1 MAEIVFLIPAR
12 DVDSL
17 HRTLSMLSFQKDR
30 AFRAVLVDLAG
41 SEAVRSVAAD
51 FEHQFP
57 VTVETVDPAGRPLWK
72 CCLDAAPQAEWVC
85 FLTPGI
91 DLNATSFQRMKR
103 CIDKHPD
110 YDAFRWNLA
119 DPNRKWRLKTR
130 PDRIFTRVFVDK
142 DEAPLSSFVF
152 RAKTLREALAD
163 DSEAA
168 GMAPALILTAA
179 KKTGVRTV
187 RWERVGFAAPAP
199 TTDPALVEKEV
210 RARLYPSFSP
220 DTLKEDM
227 NTFAVVRPPLSQ
239 LLARHPEGRH
249 EHLRRRQRPHPPHAR
264 LLRPQIGPEGPAGC
278 IDYAYGEIVVSPGS
292 RACTG
297 PFPGLIHAFSAI
309 FARTGPRF
317 GPVQALVLNFARF

>member
-17 HRTLSMLSFQKDR
+17 HRTLSMLSFQKDHS
-30 AFRAVLVDLAG
+30 FRAVLVDLAG
-41 SEAVRSVAAD
+41 SEAVRSVATD

-57 VTVETVDPAGRPLWK
+57 ISVETVDPAGQPL
-72 CCLDAAPQAEWVC
+72 
-85 FLTPGI
+85 
-91 DLNATSFQRMKR
+91 S
-103 CIDKHPD
+103 
-110 YDAFRWNLA
+110 
-119 DPNRKWRLKTR
+119 NRKWRLKTR

-152 RAKTLREALAD
+152 RARTLREAFAV

-168 GMAPALILTAA
+168 GMGLAVILTAA

-210 RARLYPSFSP
+210 RARLAFFRWSERFFGDDYPLEVGERLTLFATELARLYPSFSP

-227 NTFAVVRPPLSQ
+227 NTFAVVNGPIRRMRASSALKSA
-239 LLARHPEGRH
+239 LKARQE
-249 EHLRRRQRPHPPHAR
+249 
-264 LLRPQIGPEGPAGC
+264 
-278 IDYAYGEIVVSPGS
+278 
-292 RACTG
+292 
-297 PFPGLIHAFSAI
+297 
-309 FARTGPRF
+309 
-317 GPVQALVLNFARF
+317 ALTTPSLEK

>member
-30 AFRAVLVDLAG
+30 SFRAVIVDLAG
-41 SEAVRSVAAD
+41 SEAVQALAPD
-51 FEHQFP
+51 FEHQFS
-57 VTVETVDPAGRPLWK
+57 VSVETVDPAGQPLWK

-168 GMAPALILTAA
+168 GMGLALILTGA

-187 RWERVGFAAPAP
+187 RWERVGFTAPAP

-210 RARLYPSFSP
+210 RARLAFFRWSERFFGDDYPLEVGERLTLFATELARLYPSFSP

-227 NTFAVVRPPLSQ
+227 NTFAVVNGPIRRMRASSALKSA
-239 LLARHPEGRH
+239 LKARQETLTTPTSE
-249 EHLRRRQRPHPPHAR
+249 
-264 LLRPQIGPEGPAGC
+264 
-278 IDYAYGEIVVSPGS
+278 SK
-292 RACTG
+292 
-297 PFPGLIHAFSAI
+297 
-309 FARTGPRF
+309 
-317 GPVQALVLNFARF
+317 

>member
-57 VTVETVDPAGRPLWK
+57 VTVETVDPAGQPLWK

-187 RWERVGFAAPAP
+187 RWERVGFAAPVP

-210 RARLYPSFSP
+210 RARLAFFRWSERFFGDDYPLEVGERLALFATELARLYPSFSP

-227 NTFAVVRPPLSQ
+227 NTFAVVNGPIRRMRASSALKSA
-239 LLARHPEGRH
+239 LKARQE
-249 EHLRRRQRPHPPHAR
+249 
-264 LLRPQIGPEGPAGC
+264 
-278 IDYAYGEIVVSPGS
+278 
-292 RACTG
+292 
-297 PFPGLIHAFSAI
+297 
-309 FARTGPRF
+309 
-317 GPVQALVLNFARF
+317 ALTTPTSEK

>member
-30 AFRAVLVDLAG
+30 SFRAVIVDLAG
-41 SEAVRSVAAD
+41 SEAVQALAPD

-57 VTVETVDPAGRPLWK
+57 VSVETVDPAGQPLWK

-119 DPNRKWRLKTR
+119 DPHRKWRLKTR

-142 DEAPLSSFVF
+142 DEAPLSSYVF
-152 RAKTLREALAD
+152 RAQTLREALET

-168 GMAPALILTAA
+168 GMGLALILTAA
-179 KKTGVRTV
+179 KNTGVRTV

-210 RARLYPSFSP
+210 RARLAFFRWSERFFGDDYPLEVGERLTLFATELARLYPSFSP

-227 NTFAVVRPPLSQ
+227 NTFAVVNGPIRRMRASSALKSA
-239 LLARHPEGRH
+239 LKARQE
-249 EHLRRRQRPHPPHAR
+249 
-264 LLRPQIGPEGPAGC
+264 
-278 IDYAYGEIVVSPGS
+278 
-292 RACTG
+292 
-297 PFPGLIHAFSAI
+297 
-309 FARTGPRF
+309 
-317 GPVQALVLNFARF
+317 ALTTPTSEK

>member
-30 AFRAVLVDLAG
+30 SFRAVIVDLAG
-41 SEAVRSVAAD
+41 SEAVRALVPD
-51 FEHQFP
+51 FEHQIP
-57 VTVETVDPAGRPLWK
+57 VSVETVDPAGQPLWK

-110 YDAFRWNLA
+110 YDVFRWNLTA
-119 DPNRKWRLKTR
+119 PNRKWRLKTR
-130 PDRIFTRVFVDK
+130 PDRVFTRVFVDK

-152 RAKTLREALAD
+152 RAKTLREALAT

-168 GMAPALILTAA
+168 GMGLALILTAA

-187 RWERVGFAAPAP
+187 RWERVGFTAPAP

-210 RARLYPSFSP
+210 RARLAFFRWSERFFGDDYPLEVGERLALFATELARLYPSFSP

-227 NTFAVVRPPLSQ
+227 NTFAVVNGPIRRIRASSALKSA
-239 LLARHPEGRH
+239 LKARQETLTTPTSEK
-249 EHLRRRQRPHPPHAR
+249 
-264 LLRPQIGPEGPAGC
+264 
-278 IDYAYGEIVVSPGS
+278 
-292 RACTG
+292 
-297 PFPGLIHAFSAI
+297 
-309 FARTGPRF
+309 
-317 GPVQALVLNFARF
+317 

>member
-17 HRTLSMLSFQKDR
+17 HRTLSMLSFQKDHS
-30 AFRAVLVDLAG
+30 FRAVLVDLAG
-41 SEAVRSVAAD
+41 SEAVRSVATD

-57 VTVETVDPAGRPLWK
+57 VSVETVDPAGQPLWK

-85 FLTPGI
+85 FLTPGV

-187 RWERVGFAAPAP
+187 RWERVSFAAPAP
-199 TTDPALVEKEV
+199 TADPALVEKEV
-210 RARLYPSFSP
+210 RARLAFFRWSERLFGDDYPLEVGERLTLFATELARLYPSFSP

-227 NTFAVVRPPLSQ
+227 NTFAVVNGPIRRMRASSALKSA
-239 LLARHPEGRH
+239 LKARQEALTTPTG
-249 EHLRRRQRPHPPHAR
+249 
-264 LLRPQIGPEGPAGC
+264 
-278 IDYAYGEIVVSPGS
+278 GS
-292 RACTG
+292 K
-297 PFPGLIHAFSAI
+297 
-309 FARTGPRF
+309 
-317 GPVQALVLNFARF
+317 

>member
-30 AFRAVLVDLAG
+30 SFRAVIVDLAG
-41 SEAVRSVAAD
+41 SEAVQALAPD

-57 VTVETVDPAGRPLWK
+57 VSVETVDPAGQPLWK
-72 CCLDAAPQAEWVC
+72 CCLDAAPQAELVC

-168 GMAPALILTAA
+168 GMGLALILTGA

-187 RWERVGFAAPAP
+187 RWERVGFTAPAP

-210 RARLYPSFSP
+210 RARLAFFRWSERFFGDDYPLEVGERLTLFATELARLYPSFSP

-227 NTFAVVRPPLSQ
+227 NTFAVVNGPIRRMRASSALKSALKARQEALTTPTGESQ
-239 LLARHPEGRH
+239 
-249 EHLRRRQRPHPPHAR
+249 
-264 LLRPQIGPEGPAGC
+264 
-278 IDYAYGEIVVSPGS
+278 
-292 RACTG
+292 
-297 PFPGLIHAFSAI
+297 
-309 FARTGPRF
+309 
-317 GPVQALVLNFARF
+317 

>member
-17 HRTLSMLSFQKDR
+17 HRTLSMLSFQKDHS
-30 AFRAVLVDLAG
+30 FRAVLVDLAG
-41 SEAVRSVAAD
+41 SEAVRSVATD

-57 VTVETVDPAGRPLWK
+57 VSVETVDPAGQPLWK

-110 YDAFRWNLA
+110 YDVFRWNLA

-168 GMAPALILTAA
+168 GMGLALILTGA

-187 RWERVGFAAPAP
+187 RWERVGFTAPAP

-210 RARLYPSFSP
+210 RARLAFFRWSERFFGDDYPLEVGERLTLFATELARLYPSFSP
-220 DTLKEDM
+220 DALKEDM
-227 NTFAVVRPPLSQ
+227 NTFAVVNGPIRRMRASSALKSA
-239 LLARHPEGRH
+239 LKARQEALTTPTG
-249 EHLRRRQRPHPPHAR
+249 
-264 LLRPQIGPEGPAGC
+264 
-278 IDYAYGEIVVSPGS
+278 GS
-292 RACTG
+292 K
-297 PFPGLIHAFSAI
+297 
-309 FARTGPRF
+309 
-317 GPVQALVLNFARF
+317 

>member
-1 MAEIVFLIPAR
+1 MAEIVFLLPAR

-30 AFRAVLVDLAG
+30 GFRAVIVDLAG
-41 SEAVRSVAAD
+41 SEAVRALAAD

-57 VTVETVDPAGRPLWK
+57 VTAETIDPAGQPLWK
-72 CCLDAAPQAEWVC
+72 CCLDVAPAAEWVC

-91 DLNATSFQRMKR
+91 DLNATSVKRMKR

-110 YDAFRWNLA
+110 FDVFRWNLA
-119 DPNRKWRLKTR
+119 DPNRKWGLKTR
-130 PDRIFTRVFVDK
+130 PERVFTRVFVDK

-152 RAKTLREALAD
+152 RAKPIREAFEA

-168 GMAPALILTAA
+168 GMGLALILSAA

-199 TTDPALVEKEV
+199 STDPAVVEKEV
-210 RARLYPSFSP
+210 RARLAFFRWSERFFGDDYPLDVSDRLALFAGELARLYPSFSP

-227 NTFAVVRPPLSQ
+227 NTFAVVNGPIRRMRASSALKSA
-239 LLARHPEGRH
+239 LKARQE
-249 EHLRRRQRPHPPHAR
+249 
-264 LLRPQIGPEGPAGC
+264 
-278 IDYAYGEIVVSPGS
+278 
-292 RACTG
+292 
-297 PFPGLIHAFSAI
+297 
-309 FARTGPRF
+309 
-317 GPVQALVLNFARF
+317 ALTTPTSEK

>member
-17 HRTLSMLSFQKDR
+17 HRTLSMLSFQKDH

-57 VTVETVDPAGRPLWK
+57 VSVETVDPAGNPLWK
-72 CCLDAAPQAEWVC
+72 CCLDAAPAAEWVC

-91 DLNATSFQRMKR
+91 DMNATSVQRMKR

-110 YDAFRWNLA
+110 YDVFRWNLTA
-119 DPNRKWRLKTR
+119 PNRKWRLKTR
-130 PDRIFTRVFVDK
+130 PDRIFTRVFGDK

-152 RAKTLREALAD
+152 RGKALRNALGD

-168 GMAPALILTAA
+168 GMGLALILTGA

-187 RWERVGFAAPAP
+187 RWERVGFTAPAP
-199 TTDPALVEKEV
+199 TADPALVEKEV
-210 RARLYPSFSP
+210 RARLAFFRWSEKFFGEDYPLGVSDRLALFAGELAKLYPSFTP
-220 DTLKEDM
+220 DELKEDLG
-227 NTFAVVRPPLSQ
+227 TFAVVN
-239 LLARHPEGRH
+239 
-249 EHLRRRQRPHPPHAR
+249 
-264 LLRPQIGPEGPAGC
+264 
-278 IDYAYGEIVVSPGS
+278 
-292 RACTG
+292 
-297 PFPGLIHAFSAI
+297 
-309 FARTGPRF
+309 
-317 GPVQALVLNFARF
+317 GPVRRLRAASALKAALKARQESLK